1 MRDKIMDLVN
11 EVQKNDIEI
20 QHKRDNKIDFTII
33 TELIT
38 KYKSKLIVLGNYKSN
53 CIYNYIS

>member
-1 MRDKIMDLVN
+1 MDLVN